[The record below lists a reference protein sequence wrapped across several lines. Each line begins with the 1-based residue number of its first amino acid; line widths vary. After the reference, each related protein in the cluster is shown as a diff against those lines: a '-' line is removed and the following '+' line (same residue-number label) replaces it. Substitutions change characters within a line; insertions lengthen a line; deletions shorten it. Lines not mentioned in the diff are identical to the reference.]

1 MGAPTASGAAGIG
14 VVQTIE
20 EVVMDGSGS
29 TAESNQETTP
39 APGSTAEI
47 TAAEEAAADPELGD
61 ASGTVAAHYRQMTE
75 RGAHQKGEGSIP

>member
-1 MGAPTASGAAGIG
+1 
-14 VVQTIE
+14 
-20 EVVMDGSGS
+20 MDGSGS

-47 TAAEEAAADPELGD
+47 TAAEEAAAEEAAADPELGD